1 HSVRCVH
8 ANSVSAVSRYG
19 SGINPSASRSRWVLP
34 GTWAGI
40 VRSAMFS
47 GTGPEV
53 ARMRQPSW
61 RVWWI
66 IVSSSGR
73 GEHSWAKTS
82 KVRVAPRA
90 WTDHPEDS
98 YLSEL
103 SKSRKMG
110 STPPATE
117 DRESGHRG
125 RTAELW
131 VRLAHP
137 SKKSRRRHS
146 ARSDVIASRPSTDS

>member
-8 ANSVSAVSRYG
+8 ASSVSAVSRYG

-66 IVSSSGR
+66 ILSSPGC

-103 SKSRKMG
+103 SKSRKVG
-110 STPPATE
+110 SSPARPQKTE
-117 DRESGHRG
+117 MVAIRAG
-125 RTAELW
+125 RLSWGYAWRIL
-131 VRLAHP
+131 
-137 SKKSRRRHS
+137 RRNPV
-146 ARSDVIASRPSTDS
+146 DVTQRVPT

>member
-1 HSVRCVH
+1 
-8 ANSVSAVSRYG
+8 
-19 SGINPSASRSRWVLP
+19 
-34 GTWAGI
+34 
-40 VRSAMFS
+40 MFS

-66 IVSSSGR
+66 ILSSPGC

-82 KVRVAPRA
+82 KARVAPRA
-90 WTDHPEDS
+90 WTDPPEDP
-98 YLSEL
+98 YLREL
-103 SKSRKMG
+103 SKSRKVG

-117 DRESGHRG
+117 DRESGHQG
-125 RTAELW
+125 RTAGLW

-137 SKKSRRRHS
+137 SKKSCRRHS
-146 ARSDVIASRPSTDS
+146 ACSDVIAGRPSTEN